1 MFPIIIAVAI
11 GRRQASAG
19 GGVLGEVSCTGVN
32 FKGLGSGNVKLE
44 DAIPNQTLENEGD
57 MCTGCWDTEGT
68 RETGDGWEGSDCGQN
83 LKTLKT
89 RQNLNLKL

>member
-1 MFPIIIAVAI
+1 M
-11 GRRQASAG
+11 
-19 GGVLGEVSCTGVN
+19 
-32 FKGLGSGNVKLE
+32 E
-44 DAIPNQTLENEGD
+44 DAIPSGTLENEGD

-83 LKTLKT
+83 LKT